1 METIFLISVTIG
13 GTLLLCQILLSLLG
27 VGEHHGAG
35 EHDLSVADHHAGE
48 HAHEHGESWF
58 VGILSFRTVVAALT
72 FFGLAGL
79 AASARD
85 MEPPATVAIAVAAAG
100 GVVFLLAFMMR
111 TLQKLRADGTV
122 RIGRAVG
129 KPGTVYLP
137 VPGHKSGV
145 GKVTL
150 NVQNRTVEYQAI
162 TPAQELAAG
171 AKIVVVSVVNSDTLE
186 VVPANHSENSFR
198 A

>member
-1 METIFLISVTIG
+1 MQTIFLISATVG
-13 GTLLLCQILLSLLG
+13 GTLLVCQILLSLLG
-27 VGEHHGAG
+27 LGEHHGAG
-35 EHDLSVADHHAGE
+35 EHDLSVADHHAAE

-58 VGILSFRTVVAALT
+58 VGILSFRTIVAALT
-72 FFGLAGL
+72 LFGLAGL
-79 AASARD
+79 AAAARD
-85 MEPPATVAIAVAAAG
+85 MEPPAALASAVAAAG
-100 GVVFLLAFMMR
+100 AAVLLLAFMMQA
-111 TLQKLRADGTV
+111 LQRLRADGTV

-137 VPGHKSGV
+137 VPGHKSGI

-186 VVPANHSENSFR
+186 VVLANHSENSFR